1 MSQQT
6 QNIQTPLLDEI
17 KKNAGLTIAVG
28 VVVMLIGILVMAT
41 PLIAGM
47 SVALM
52 IGIMLLVGGIAQT
65 ISAIKNRMGLFAII
79 VGVLTIIAG
88 GYLTTNMD
96 AALATLTFILAAYL
110 IISGVSEVMMAL
122 QARPVDGWGWA
133 LFSGILS
140 VILGIMIWAQMPLSG
155 AWAIGILIGIRLLFS
170 GWALVMFGMAA
181 RGAGKA

>member
-1 MSQQT
+1 MSQHK
-6 QNIQTPLLDEI
+6 QNIQAPLLDEI

-28 VVVMLIGILVMAT
+28 AVVMLIGILVMAT

-52 IGIMLLVGGIAQT
+52 VGVMLFVGGIAHT
-65 ISAIKNRMGLFAII
+65 VSAIKNRMGLFAII
-79 VGVLTIIAG
+79 VGVLTVIVG

-110 IISGVSEVMMAL
+110 IISGIAEVLMAL

-140 VILGIMIWAQMPLSG
+140 VVLGIMIWAQTPLSG

-170 GWALVMFGMAA
+170 GWTLVMFGMAA
-181 RGAGKA
+181 RGAAKA